1 MTQYRTVP
9 QQLTIVCLTAMFSLG
24 VFAEEEACQGAQYV
38 HGISHLLPVKYSADF
53 KQFDFTNPDAPKA
66 GIMRVPQMGTYDNY
80 NSVIEKGR
88 LAAGF
93 DITGGL
99 VYDRLYE
106 PSIDEPVARYG
117 RLAESIDVGPDIAWI
132 AFKLR
137 KEAFWHDGK
146 PVTPEDVVFTYE
158 TFKEHGS
165 VALKTALEDISHC
178 LLYTSDAADE

>member
-1 MTQYRTVP
+1 MRSSSNVSARIFTA
-9 QQLTIVCLTAMFSLG
+9 CLMASLSFSI
-24 VFAEEEACQGAQYV
+24 FAEGACDGAEYS
-38 HGISHLLPVKYSADF
+38 HGITHLLPVKYPAEF
-53 KQFDFTNPDAPKA
+53 THFDFTNPDAPKA
-66 GIMRVPQMGTYDNY
+66 GTMRVPQMGTYDNY

-117 RLAESIDVGPDIAWI
+117 RLAEGMAIGPDTAWI

-137 KEAFWHDGK
+137 KDAYWHDGE
-146 PVTPEDVVFTYE
+146 PVSYTHLTLPT
-158 TFKEHGS
+158 
-165 VALKTALEDISHC
+165 I
-178 LLYTSDAADE
+178 LLV